1 MAEVIEE
8 VKAESSE
15 TEIQSLSLEQQ
26 ASSTKGRKRKTFD
39 QSNDKDTEKVR
50 LPYSCSFFLSPTWDL
65 PCPCLAK
72 KKKKKKSEGL
82 NIEKL
87 LLLWLKKSLILYSWW
102 IFSYQLHRLSG
113 ENKSE
118 VAHPCRT
125 LCNPMYSSLPDSSIH
140 GIFHEYWS
148 GWLIPSPGDL
158 PDPGI
163 EPGSPTL

>member
-1 MAEVIEE
+1 MYYSKIDNRKQQVQYQLDSNVGVETGFEDRLALNNIPLP
-8 VKAESSE
+8 SSS
-15 TEIQSLSLEQQ
+15 IPHSP
-26 ASSTKGRKRKTFD
+26 
-39 QSNDKDTEKVR
+39 
-50 LPYSCSFFLSPTWDL
+50 LPG
-65 PCPCLAK
+65 
-72 KKKKKKSEGL
+72 KKKKKSEGL

-113 ENKSE
+113 ENKNE
-118 VAHPCRT
+118 VAHPCQT